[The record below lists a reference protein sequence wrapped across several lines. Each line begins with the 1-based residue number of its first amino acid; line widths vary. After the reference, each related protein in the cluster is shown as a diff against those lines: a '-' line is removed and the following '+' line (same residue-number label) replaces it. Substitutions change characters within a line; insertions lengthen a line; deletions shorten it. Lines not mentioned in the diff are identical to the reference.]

1 MTEKRTRMTTTYQR
15 VKKIWKREKVK
26 RAIALSVHRSVVRN
40 FVLLSINQL
49 KNVTSL
55 LFHVTEE
62 EEDDAEGEVEGEVE
76 DEEDDA

>member
-1 MTEKRTRMTTTYQR
+1 M
-15 VKKIWKREKVK
+15 
-26 RAIALSVHRSVVRN
+26 
-40 FVLLSINQL
+40 SINQL